1 MKGGKN
7 MTNNKLCNIFC
18 GVGCG
23 ISFWCMGMMFFG
35 ATSAIWGA
43 LVGMILILIGYFN
56 YE

>member
-1 MKGGKN
+1 

-35 ATSAIWGA
+35 TTSAVWGV